1 MSAEQ
6 PPPPP
11 YLYSDAALGPRGR
24 AASNSPPPHRNE
36 AIFPQLRY
44 TKTRPLR
51 RYIHPTFKYLMET
64 EVHVY
69 AFSMAANVLLSL
81 FPFFIVMVSICRYIL
96 HWPAAEEAI
105 YLALRDLFPG
115 PIGQFIPAN
124 LVRVLSRDGA
134 PQITSLFLLL
144 FTANGIFEPLEV
156 ALNKAWGITTN
167 RSFVRNQLVSMGLIL
182 VCGGL
187 TFLSYLLAAL
197 NLQILRTLGT
207 PSTWGASVGLAL
219 LKMIA
224 VPLSCVALFLVYWRL
239 PNGPVPAR
247 TLLPVSV
254 IVGTILESLKY
265 VSLLVGP
272 ALSRKLDREYGPFE
286 YSVTI
291 ILWSFIA
298 SMIVLAGANFA
309 ARNATNRLQQ
319 APPLDTLE
327 EENLTHVSQQQ
338 PQP

>member
-1 MSAEQ
+1 
-6 PPPPP
+6 
-11 YLYSDAALGPRGR
+11 
-24 AASNSPPPHRNE
+24 
-36 AIFPQLRY
+36 
-44 TKTRPLR
+44 
-51 RYIHPTFKYLMET
+51 MET

-115 PIGQFIPAN
+115 PVGEFIPMN
-124 LVRVLSRDGA
+124 LVRILGRDGA
-134 PQITSLFLLL
+134 PQITSLALLL
-144 FTANGIFEPLEV
+144 FTANGVFEPLEV
-156 ALNKAWGITTN
+156 ALNKAWGITKN
-167 RSFVRNQLVSMGLIL
+167 RTFFRNQLVSMGLIL
-182 VCGGL
+182 TCGGL
-187 TFLSYLLAAL
+187 TFISYLMAAL

-207 PSTWGASVGLAL
+207 PSTVGASVGLAI

-247 TLLPVSV
+247 SLLPVSV
-254 IVGTILESLKY
+254 IVGAILESLKY

-272 ALSRKLDREYGPFE
+272 ALHRKLDREYGPFE

-298 SMIVLAGANFA
+298 SMIVLAGADYA
-309 ARNATNRLQQ
+309 ARTATNNLQPV
-319 APPLDTLE
+319 PPLDTLE
-327 EENLTHVSQQQ
+327 EENLTHAPQQ
-338 PQP
+338 PQTPKPNPVVDHPA